1 MTRNDRDN
9 INQRTE
15 NRHLL
20 RRMKAGLAAVRT
32 TPYKGAL
39 AAVYLLGAMLVWLF
53 RGRLFALDTYGMF
66 SPVLEAVINL
76 LLPLYAVGGLL
87 ALLVLLGTP
96 WGGRTAREG
105 LQKVG
110 LVNHAGEAPVLLSK
124 RPDTDN
130 PRLTVWEFDP
140 CGIPLNE
147 WEDKQARIE
156 TALDITIAKIAWAE
170 GRKIIR
176 VHAVPAASE
185 LPSLLRW
192 EDKYLSPESFVLVLG
207 DFGIWDNSRREKYNL
222 DWLEDRPWTTLFLDG
237 NHENYDTL
245 DNLPVSEWNG
255 GKVHSLRPSVIHL
268 MRGQLYTINGQS
280 LFTFGGAR
288 SHDIR
293 DGILEPGDPRIKEW
307 RNSTVRRLYRVNH
320 VSWWAREMPSDE
332 EMEKGLENLQ
342 KAGNRV
348 SIIATHCPYTTLL
361 EKIDGGSGLY
371 EADKLSDYLQKIHD
385 TIDYG
390 VWLCGHMH
398 INRKFVADKIVCL
411 YEQIAP
417 LIKK

>member
-1 MTRNDRDN
+1 MIYVTGDTHADWLTR
-9 INQRTE
+9 
-15 NRHLL
+15 LS
-20 RRMKAGLAAVRT
+20 
-32 TPYKGAL
+32 
-39 AAVYLLGAMLVWLF
+39 F
-53 RGRLFALDTYGMF
+53 RAF
-66 SPVLEAVINL
+66 P
-76 LLPLYAVGGLL
+76 
-87 ALLVLLGTP
+87 
-96 WGGRTAREG
+96 
-105 LQKVG
+105 
-110 LVNHAGEAPVLLSK
+110 
-124 RPDTDN
+124 
-130 PRLTVWEFDP
+130 
-140 CGIPLNE
+140 
-147 WEDKQARIE
+147 
-156 TALDITIAKIAWAE
+156 E
-170 GRKIIR
+170 GR
-176 VHAVPAASE
+176 E
-185 LPSLLRW
+185 LTKK
-192 EDKYLSPESFVLVLG
+192 DFVLVLG

-237 NHENYDTL
+237 NHENYDIL